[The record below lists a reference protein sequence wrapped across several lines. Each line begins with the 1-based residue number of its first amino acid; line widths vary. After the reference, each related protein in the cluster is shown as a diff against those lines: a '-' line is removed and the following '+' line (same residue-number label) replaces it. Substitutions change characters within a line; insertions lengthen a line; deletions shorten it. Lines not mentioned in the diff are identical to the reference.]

1 MPFLALWS
9 LRRKGPTSV
18 KRLALTRAGDCHIPG
33 AGKCILLLLAETV
46 PFRSSRAKVGSVV
59 GPRLREWRGWGHCAG
74 PRSRPQRHPPERWE
88 AAAAARE
95 GAAAKRGF
103 VAAARAAGPGRPGA
117 RGRPAPGARG
127 PAGRPARQS
136 RPGRRARASAQLPGT
151 RGRRAAAAGRRL
163 RPGGPRP
170 VGKSGRSGSA
180 RRGGGV
186 WRALGPSRRALL
198 PAGRRPPARAAVP
211 REPGLPARS
220 PARPPARVQSAGARA
235 SQTRWSSREEG
246 GLRARGPGGAGGKIQ
261 QSPRSRC
268 PHIPTVCRELRLP
281 LSVLVSIETPASGP
295 SLMNNGLGPSEDL
308 RRKQRLTTRPD

>member
-1 MPFLALWS
+1 MPFPAPWS

-46 PFRSSRAKVGSVV
+46 PFRSSRAKVGSAV
-59 GPRLREWRGWGHCAG
+59 GPRLREWRGGGALRGAALPPSAAPTGAVGGGGGG
-74 PRSRPQRHPPERWE
+74 PRGGGGRAGLCGRG
-88 AAAAARE
+88 AR
-95 GAAAKRGF
+95 G
-103 VAAARAAGPGRPGA
+103 GPGRPGA

-170 VGKSGRSGSA
+170 AGESGRSWSA

-211 REPGLPARS
+211 REPGLPV
-220 PARPPARVQSAGARA
+220 RPPARPRTKRRRAGLTDAL
-235 SQTRWSSREEG
+235 E
-246 GLRARGPGGAGGKIQ
+246 LPGGGGAPSSGPRRRWRKNPAEPAA
-261 QSPRSRC
+261 PRSSH
-268 PHIPTVCRELRLP
+268 PHCVQGTALAAFPYLSPLRPLP
-281 LSVLVSIETPASGP
+281 PVRT
-295 SLMNNGLGPSEDL
+295 
-308 RRKQRLTTRPD
+308 